1 MIDVEKQ
8 IEEVMV
14 LVGKLEARYG
24 DARAAQALREDDV
37 LDELYAEARV
47 CKLEVLNHLRTL
59 LSSAQSG
66 EQAPY
71 AVLTR
76 EIGESDFFDHKPVKP
91 NSVHHLHAKQS
102 PYYDYVELYTH
113 PAPAMEVE
121 RDAKRWKMVELICR
135 EVMLSPDKRTEDTAV
150 SAYVNAVG
158 SGLDYQAAVDAA
170 IAASQPN
177 G

>member
-1 MIDVEKQ
+1 MIDVEKR
-8 IEEVMV
+8 IEEVMRKV
-14 LVGKLEARYG
+14 EFMRG
-24 DARAAQALREDDV
+24 AAQFGSPCELDAARKDV
-37 LDELYAEARV
+37 EATI
-47 CKLEVLNHLRTL
+47 RTM

-113 PAPAMEVE
+113 PAPAMEVVNE
-121 RDAKRWKMVELICR
+121 WEGIESLPVCDDLIWLYCQDTNTIDGPI
-135 EVMLSPDKRTEDTAV
+135 EPCPSFVDSWTHWAYANAPSTAV
-150 SAYVNAVG
+150 I
-158 SGLDYQAAVDAA
+158 D
-170 IAASQPN
+170 ASQPN
-177 G
+177 GEAK